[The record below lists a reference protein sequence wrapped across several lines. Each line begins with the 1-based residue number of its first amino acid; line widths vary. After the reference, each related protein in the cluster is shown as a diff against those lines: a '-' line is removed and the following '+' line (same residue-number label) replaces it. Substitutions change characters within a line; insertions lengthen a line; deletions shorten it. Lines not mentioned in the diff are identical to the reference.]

1 MRRASFCI
9 ATALALVSAAAPA
22 AASVNVHTTRVVR
35 AVRPLPIQTL
45 EVPRR
50 AVVTFTVKEKEPP
63 APGFPYLPK
72 GVGDYFAVYFP
83 AIKQGWVNLR
93 DPGSRTGWSAQF
105 PLFGSARFPSLLP
118 HHRYRMLVA
127 VQRPGRIML
136 PLPMHVVRMRP
147 SHFRVAALTHV
158 IPQLT
163 PSSTATIGTARDSLA
178 NLPIE
183 STGIVLD
190 WAADASL
197 TESVQGDACPTAL
210 PVGGLL
216 CPKGNVGTFVIT
228 QTGFGRRTPLQISVG
243 EAFDH
248 AVNASY
254 VSTYAANL
262 PTPFNKATILA
273 FGIDPRWTKPAVSA
287 SAWTGRTW
295 PAPRPRPHR
304 RGSRWPPR
312 QG

>member
-1 MRRASFCI
+1 MRVLTFCVATIIAAIIAVTGAS
-9 ATALALVSAAAPA
+9 VPA
-22 AASVNVHTTRVVR
+22 AASVRAIATHVAP

-45 EVPRR
+45 RVPRR
-50 AVVTFTVKEKEPP
+50 AVVTFTVSRNEPP
-63 APGFPYLPK
+63 APGFPYLPT

-93 DPGSRTGWSAQF
+93 DPGSKIGWSAQF
-105 PLFGSARFPSLLP
+105 PLFGSSHFPSLLP

-136 PLPMHVVRMRP
+136 PLPMHVVRMQAT
-147 SHFRVAALTHV
+147 HFRVAALTHV

-163 PSSTATIGTARDSLA
+163 PSSTATIGATGDPLA
-178 NLPIE
+178 NFPIE

-197 TESVQGDACPTAL
+197 TESIQGDACPAAL

-228 QTGFGRRTPLQISVG
+228 QTGFGRGTPLQISVG
-243 EAFDH
+243 EGFDH
-248 AVNASY
+248 SVNAAY
-254 VSTYAANL
+254 ISTYAANL
-262 PTPFNKATILA
+262 PTPFNEATILA
-273 FGIDPRWTKPAVSA
+273 FGIDPR
-287 SAWTGRTW
+287 RT
-295 PAPRPRPHR
+295 
-304 RGSRWPPR
+304 
-312 QG
+312 

>member
-1 MRRASFCI
+1 MRPTPLVAIALSTLGVLTTASG
-9 ATALALVSAAAPA
+9 TAAAGV
-22 AASVNVHTTRVVR
+22 SVTSTHVES

-50 AVVTFTVKEKEPP
+50 SVVTFTVNRREPP
-63 APGFPYLPK
+63 APGFPNLPK
-72 GVGDYFAVYFP
+72 GVGDYSAVYFP

-93 DPGSRTGWSAQF
+93 DPGSKLGWAAQF

-127 VQRPGRIML
+127 VQRPGRILL
-136 PLPMHVVRMRP
+136 PLPMHVVKMQP
-147 SHFRVAALTHV
+147 TSFRVAALTHV

-163 PSSTATIGTARDSLA
+163 PSSTATVGFARDSLA

-190 WAADASL
+190 WASDASL
-197 TESVQGDACPTAL
+197 TESVQGDACPTPL

-248 AVNASY
+248 PVNASY
-254 VSTYAANL
+254 ISAYAANL
-262 PTPFNKATILA
+262 PTPFNKATIIA
-273 FGIDPRWTKPAVSA
+273 FGLDPTPA
-287 SAWTGRTW
+287 
-295 PAPRPRPHR
+295 
-304 RGSRWPPR
+304 
-312 QG
+312 

>member
-1 MRRASFCI
+1 
-9 ATALALVSAAAPA
+9 VQ
-22 AASVNVHTTRVVR
+22 VVP

-45 EVPRR
+45 RVPRR
-50 AVVTFTVKEKEPP
+50 AVVTFTVKTKQPP

-93 DPGSRTGWSAQF
+93 DPGSKIGWSAQF
-105 PLFGSARFPSLLP
+105 PLFGSSHFPSLLP

-127 VQRPGRIML
+127 VGRPGRITL
-136 PLPMHVVRMRP
+136 PLPMSVVRMQAT
-147 SHFRVAALTHV
+147 HFRVAALTHV

-163 PSSTATIGTARDSLA
+163 PSSTATIGATRDLLA
-178 NLPIE
+178 NLPIV

-190 WAADASL
+190 WASDASL

-216 CPKGNVGTFVIT
+216 CPKGNVGTFIIT
-228 QTGFGRRTPLQISVG
+228 QTGFGRRTPLQISIG
-243 EAFDH
+243 EGFEH
-248 AVNASY
+248 SVNAAYLSA
-254 VSTYAANL
+254 YAANL

-273 FGIDPRWTKPAVSA
+273 FGIDPRQTSK
-287 SAWTGRTW
+287 
-295 PAPRPRPHR
+295 
-304 RGSRWPPR
+304 
-312 QG
+312 